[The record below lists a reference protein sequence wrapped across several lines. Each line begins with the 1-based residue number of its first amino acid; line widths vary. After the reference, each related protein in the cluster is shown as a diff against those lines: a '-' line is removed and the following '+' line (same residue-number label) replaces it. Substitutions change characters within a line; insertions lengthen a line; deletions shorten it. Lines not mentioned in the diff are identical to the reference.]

1 MGPSAP
7 GRRDWKHRRTQPS
20 RHAPGDS
27 PRRPPLRNG
36 LRKEGRGAVS
46 GAVGCLA
53 GSIPVDVD
61 AVGRFGREREWA
73 VGEASLCM
81 GMCSVGVGRRQAGG
95 AVCIAR
101 ALIGNVL
108 RDRELRCPADD
119 WGRTP
124 VVCGMGTFWMGN
136 AVLDWRPP
144 VFRAAVEAGQ
154 CRLVGV
160 GAGAVLVASRRLP
173 TRRRGSARKSRAT
186 RGSRAQQT
194 CTTAPIPATARQRR
208 WGRVACA
215 CRARRSPPR
224 NASPPRH
231 GAL

>member
-119 WGRTP
+119 WGRMP
-124 VVCGMGTFWMGN
+124 VVCGIGTFWMGN

-144 VFRAAVEAGQ
+144 VPYR
-154 CRLVGV
+154 CRGGPVPARRGTASGRC
-160 GAGAVLVASRRLP
+160 GARRLP
-173 TRRRGSARKSRAT
+173 PPTDAASRKRPQVPGDPGQPSPTDLHNCPYSCDGEAAALGT
-186 RGSRAQQT
+186 SGV
-194 CTTAPIPATARQRR
+194 
-208 WGRVACA
+208 RV
-215 CRARRSPPR
+215 
-224 NASPPRH
+224 
-231 GAL
+231 

>member
-7 GRRDWKHRRTQPS
+7 SRRDWNHRRTQPS

-108 RDRELRCPADD
+108 RDRGLRCPADD
-119 WGRTP
+119 WGRMP
-124 VVCGMGTFWMGN
+124 VVCGIGTFWMGN

-144 VFRAAVEAGQ
+144 VPYRCRGGPVRASAGQ
-154 CRLVGV
+154 CRPEG
-160 GAGAVLVASRRLP
+160 GQPAAGAVLVASRRLP
-173 TRRRGSARKSRAT
+173 TRRRGSAREHRAT
-186 RGSRAQQT
+186 RGSQAQRT
-194 CTTAPIPATARQRR
+194 RTTAPKFSPSAVRTRRHPDARLVMRGPIR
-208 WGRVACA
+208 W
-215 CRARRSPPR
+215 
-224 NASPPRH
+224 
-231 GAL
+231 